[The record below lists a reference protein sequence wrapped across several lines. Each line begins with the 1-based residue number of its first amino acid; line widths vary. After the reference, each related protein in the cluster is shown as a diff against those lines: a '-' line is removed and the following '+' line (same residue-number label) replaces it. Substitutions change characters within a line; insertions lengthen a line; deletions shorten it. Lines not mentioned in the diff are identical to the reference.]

1 MRPVLYHTQDLSRL
15 FKRQKVATMNQ
26 LKQAL
31 GTSGHM
37 TVFRKLKQLGY
48 RTSYSHRGRFYTL
61 ERVARFDSLG
71 LWSDRDIWFS
81 KYGTLLATAQA
92 VVTGSESGYFVRE
105 LDGVL
110 HVSTKKAVQQ
120 LVDEKRILRERVS
133 GWYLY
138 CASDSAKRK
147 QQLRARQVL
156 EAELILEH
164 GLARPRV
171 STDELKAAILLF
183 YGLLDEKQR
192 RLYAGMESLK
202 FGYGGDR
209 KIANLLGL
217 DVHTVAKARQELLE
231 AEVERQR
238 VRKPGGG
245 RKAIKKNARSRG

>member
-1 MRPVLYHTQDLSRL
+1 
-15 FKRQKVATMNQ
+15 MNQ

-192 RLYAGMESLK
+192 RLYAGLESLK
-202 FGYGGDR
+202 AGHGGDR
-209 KIANLLGL
+209 RLAELTGM
-217 DVHTVAKARQELLE
+217 DVHTVARGRRELLSQDVD
-231 AEVERQR
+231 AQR
-238 VRKPGGG
+238 VRKAGGG
-245 RKAIKKNARSRG
+245 RKRVEKKRRK